1 MYICTYVYV
10 GGVTSPYKYFDAA
23 PTRTTCCKVRRWCY
37 QSMKSILMHCTCV
50 RASLAQRPDQCNARQ
65 QGPTYRITYVIQC
78 THSIGTMLKGSIM
91 YHVFSVQCC
100 EISRV
105 VSCDVWPAS
114 PSPEGPPCLLPS
126 LLFLLCVE
134 PFFSNWSACCMDG
147 RQTKSDKIHLWCM
160 SQSDTNRTI
169 RSS

>member
-1 MYICTYVYV
+1 
-10 GGVTSPYKYFDAA
+10 
-23 PTRTTCCKVRRWCY
+23 
-37 QSMKSILMHCTCV
+37 MKSILIHCTCV
-50 RASLAQRPDQCNARQ
+50 RTSLAQRPDQCNSRRTAGTDLQ
-65 QGPTYRITYVIQC
+65 DHIIQC
-78 THSIGTMLKGSIM
+78 THPIETMLKGSIM

-134 PFFSNWSACCMDG
+134 LFFNNWLACCMDG
-147 RQTKSDKIHLWCM
+147 RQTKSDNIHLWCM